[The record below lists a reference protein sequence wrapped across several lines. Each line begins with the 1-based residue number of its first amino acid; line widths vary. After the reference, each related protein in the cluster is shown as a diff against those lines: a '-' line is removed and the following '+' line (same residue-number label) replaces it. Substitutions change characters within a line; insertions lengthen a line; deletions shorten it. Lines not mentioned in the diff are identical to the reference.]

1 MVVSATLIK
10 ELGFACWKTGLNLTP
25 CAPNRS
31 PSQNCF
37 FFRSSKGS
45 DGGRREAGFL
55 TFFLYESVDSA
66 SGDGNV
72 SSWTDSISLFGP
84 QILEVNGWGWRSWS
98 TRQCFEYEKRNL
110 HNMGALV
117 ICSSLI
123 ICFML
128 MLMLRV
134 SKVN

>member
-1 MVVSATLIK
+1 MPLAGVLLKIA
-10 ELGFACWKTGLNLTP
+10 
-25 CAPNRS
+25 
-31 PSQNCF
+31 
-37 FFRSSKGS
+37 SSLEARRGS

-55 TFFLYESVDSA
+55 TFFLYESVDSV

-72 SSWTDSISLFGP
+72 SSWTDSISFFGL

-98 TRQCFEYEKRNL
+98 TRLCFEYEKRNL
-110 HNMGALV
+110 HSMGALV

-128 MLMLRV
+128 MLMLHV